1 MSSHGIRESAIRMT
15 STDLLLFALES
26 SRDFGERVAKHAD
39 IRLSEHEERSFD
51 DGEHKARPLVNVRG
65 RDAYVIQSLYSDDRQ
80 SVNDKLCRLLFFIGA
95 LKDAAA
101 ARVTAVVPYLCYA
114 RKDRKTQTRDP
125 VTTRYIAAM
134 FEAVGT
140 DRIVTLDVHN
150 LVAFQNAFRCGTDH
164 LEARKLFVNYFVQQM
179 REEEL
184 IVLSPDVGGMKRAEA
199 FRDALARSTSKSI
212 PTGFMEKQRA
222 RGVVSGETLFADVQG
237 RTVIIIDDLIS
248 TGTTIA
254 RAAKACRG
262 KGARRVYVAAS
273 HGVFSAKANDVIAY
287 PVFEKIVITD
297 TLPPFRL
304 RADLVREKLVVLDGA
319 ALFATAIKRLH
330 DGGSLV
336 ELLQV

>member
-1 MSSHGIRESAIRMT
+1 MSSHGIRESVIRMT
-15 STDLLLFALES
+15 GTDLLLFALES
-26 SRDFGERVAKHAD
+26 SRDFGERVAKHAG

-125 VTTRYIAAM
+125 VTTRYIAAL

-140 DRIVTLDVHN
+140 DRIVTLDGHN

-212 PTGFMEKQRA
+212 PTGFMEK
-222 RGVVSGETLFADVQG
+222 
-237 RTVIIIDDLIS
+237 
-248 TGTTIA
+248 
-254 RAAKACRG
+254 
-262 KGARRVYVAAS
+262 
-273 HGVFSAKANDVIAY
+273 
-287 PVFEKIVITD
+287 
-297 TLPPFRL
+297 
-304 RADLVREKLVVLDGA
+304 
-319 ALFATAIKRLH
+319 
-330 DGGSLV
+330 
-336 ELLQV
+336 

>member
-1 MSSHGIRESAIRMT
+1 MT

-26 SRDFGERVAKHAD
+26 SRDFGERVASHAG
-39 IRLSEHEERSFD
+39 IRLSEHEERSFE

-125 VTTRYIAAM
+125 VTTRYVAAL

-164 LEARKLFVNYFVQQM
+164 LEARKLFVDYFVEQL

-222 RGVVSGETLFADVQG
+222 RGIVSGETLFADVQG

-254 RAAKACRG
+254 RAAKACRE

-273 HGVFSAKANDVIAY
+273 HGVFNAKANDVIAD
-287 PVFEKIVITD
+287 PVFETIVITD

-319 ALFATAIKRLH
+319 VLFATAIKRLH